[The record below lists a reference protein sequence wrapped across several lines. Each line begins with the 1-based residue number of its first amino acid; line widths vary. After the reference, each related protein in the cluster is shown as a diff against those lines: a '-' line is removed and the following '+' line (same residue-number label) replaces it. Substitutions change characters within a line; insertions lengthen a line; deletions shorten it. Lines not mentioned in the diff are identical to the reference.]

1 MSARMRHGS
10 RCGATAHL
18 SKGGAINPAPNDRRP
33 ARTIG
38 KLIDA

>member
-10 RCGATAHL
+10 RCGASAHL
-18 SKGGAINPAPNDRRP
+18 SKGALNPAPNDRRP
-33 ARTIG
+33 AQTIG